1 MAGFSVDAFRHF
13 QLAEMLE
20 DDGLAVMLYRQLHE
34 CSRTLIGYL
43 AQTWLPHMTFVFL
56 GPAFRVLLTSDP
68 PRRGRPCS
76 LANGSRHQTTQRT
89 CTSE

>member
-43 AQTWLPHMTFVFL
+43 AQTWLPHMTFRVPRTGISRSAYFR
-56 GPAFRVLLTSDP
+56 PAP
-68 PRRGRPCS
+68 PRRTLQFG
-76 LANGSRHQTTQRT
+76 
-89 CTSE
+89 

>member
-43 AQTWLPHMTFVFL
+43 AQTWLPHMTFRVPRTGISRSAYFR
-56 GPAFRVLLTSDP
+56 PAA
-68 PRRGRPCS
+68 PRKTLQFG
-76 LANGSRHQTTQRT
+76 
-89 CTSE
+89 